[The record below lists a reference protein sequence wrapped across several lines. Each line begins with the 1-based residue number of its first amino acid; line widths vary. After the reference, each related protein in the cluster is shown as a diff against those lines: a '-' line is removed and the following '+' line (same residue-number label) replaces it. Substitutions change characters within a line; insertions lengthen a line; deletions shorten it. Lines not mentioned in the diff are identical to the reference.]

1 MSEWKDALFK
11 QWLDLRNA
19 FKANK
24 KIKNWSNVI
33 NICNVIIQLD
43 SQAKFIGIMVPIFY
57 KEMANAYEKNCDI
70 SNAIKFYSLAR
81 DGFIK
86 YHAEKSLRSSN
97 DWLPDIDKIDK
108 KIIKLSSKIET

>member
-1 MSEWKDALFK
+1 MSEWNDALFK

-33 NICNVIIQLD
+33 NIGNAIIQLD

-57 KEMANAYEKNCDI
+57 KEIANAYEKLCDI
-70 SNAIKFYSLAR
+70 SNAIEFYSLAR

-86 YHAEKSLRSSN
+86 YRAEKSLGSEN
-97 DWLPDIDKIDK
+97 DRLSDIDRIDK
-108 KIIKLSSKIET
+108 KIIKLSSKMET